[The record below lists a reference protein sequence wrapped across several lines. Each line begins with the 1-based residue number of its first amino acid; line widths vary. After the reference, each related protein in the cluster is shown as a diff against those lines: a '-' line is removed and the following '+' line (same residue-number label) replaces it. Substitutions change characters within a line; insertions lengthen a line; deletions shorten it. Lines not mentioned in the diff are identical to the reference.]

1 MRNEASQHGGK
12 LRVALYGRVSTSDQ
26 NVETQM
32 EALRAHCARMGYEV
46 AGEYVDNGFSGKD
59 DRRPEFER
67 LLADVRQGRLDAI
80 VVYKLDRIGRSV
92 VHLLNLFEEFKSRG
106 IGFVSISQNID
117 TNTPEGRM
125 FLKILMVLAEYER
138 ELIVSRTVDGLARA
152 KRNGKRL
159 GRPQGAKDR
168 QPRRRSGYWQ
178 RWAQNGSKQ
187 SSPAY
192 SVVGQA

>member
-1 MRNEASQHGGK
+1 MRKERNQPSK
-12 LRVALYGRVSTSDQ
+12 RIALYGRVSTSDQ

-32 EALRAHCARMGYEV
+32 EALRTYCGRMGYEV
-46 AGEYVDNGFSGKD
+46 AGEYIDNGFSGKD

-67 LLADVRQGRLDAI
+67 LLANMRQGRLDII

-92 VHLLNLFEEFKSRG
+92 VHLLNLFDEFKNRG

-125 FLKILMVLAEYER
+125 FLKVLMVLAEYER
-138 ELIVSRTVDGLARA
+138 ELIVSRTMDGLARA
-152 KRNGKRL
+152 RRNGKKL
-159 GRPQGAKDR
+159 GRPEGSKDR

-178 RWAQNGSKQ
+178 RWAQNGASGLNSQMALK
-187 SSPAY
+187 
-192 SVVGQA
+192 G